1 MLAFH
6 GKPEIKQFYMDR
18 VRKHREADEL
28 IQGTAWYAGRGCAV
42 GCTLEEYDHEK
53 YPKLLGVPA
62 ELAYLQDALFEGL
75 AKEDA
80 LAFPE
85 QFLGAIPV
93 GSDLS
98 MVLPHFALWV
108 LADQENGVLRFVTDR
123 LQREAIQAVVDLYR
137 DWIDMRVVPSQPR
150 WETAASSAIAAGRWG
165 YVEASAEEE
174 EKAETGRAACAV
186 AGVAAES
193 AFRGVSALKMINFP
207 VALIRRR
214 FPSATCLRWKL
225 SARDT
230 LLKLLAEAP
239 VA

>member
-28 IQGTAWYAGRGCAV
+28 IQGTGWHRGKGCAV
-42 GCTLEEYDHEK
+42 GCTLEEYNHNK
-53 YPKLLGVPA
+53 YSVRLGVPV
-62 ELAYLQDALFEGL
+62 ELARLQDSLFERL
-75 AKEDA
+75 PKEDA

-93 GSDLS
+93 GADLS
-98 MVLPHFALWV
+98 MVWPRFALW
-108 LADQENGVLRFVTDR
+108 AFEDQEHGVLYFGVGPAFQG
-123 LQREAIQAVVDLYR
+123 QRDAIQA
-137 DWIDMRVVPSQPR
+137 
-150 WETAASSAIAAGRWG
+150 IAALYCEWI
-165 YVEASAEEE
+165 
-174 EKAETGRAACAV
+174 ETGACPPLQQWSEAWRIALRAGDPSTTEDPALVETRQWFVTLAARLAEAVHRASTITRIISLAELAV
-186 AGVAAES
+186 ARSSTPRSVV
-193 AFRGVSALKMINFP
+193 FWVR
-207 VALIRRR
+207 
-214 FPSATCLRWKL
+214 

>member
-28 IQGTAWYAGRGCAV
+28 IQGTGWHRGKGCAV
-42 GCTLEEYDHEK
+42 GCTLEEYDHNK
-53 YPKLLGVPA
+53 YPVRLGVPV
-62 ELAYLQDALFEGL
+62 ELARLQDSLFERL
-75 AKEDA
+75 PKEDA

-93 GSDLS
+93 GADLS
-98 MVLPHFALWV
+98 MVWPRFALWA
-108 LADQENGVLRFVTDR
+108 LEDQEHGVLSFQG
-123 LQREAIQAVVDLYR
+123 QRDAIQAIAALYR
-137 DWIDMRVVPSQPR
+137 EWIETGTCPPLQQWSEAWRIALRAGTPSTTEDPALVESRPRDALPQLVPQALQ
-150 WETAASSAIAAGRWG
+150 TMSAIVGII
-165 YVEASAEEE
+165 SLAEL
-174 EKAETGRAACAV
+174 AV
-186 AGVAAES
+186 ARSSTPRSVV
-193 AFRGVSALKMINFP
+193 FWVR
-207 VALIRRR
+207 
-214 FPSATCLRWKL
+214 